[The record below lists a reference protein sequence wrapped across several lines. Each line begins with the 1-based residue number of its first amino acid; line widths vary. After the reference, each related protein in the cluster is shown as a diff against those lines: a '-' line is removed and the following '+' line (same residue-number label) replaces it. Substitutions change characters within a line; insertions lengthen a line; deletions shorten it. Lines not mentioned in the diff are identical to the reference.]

1 MNAEVRLKRQK
12 VGLKKD
18 IRILSVRLDLSLR
31 WQAYIRLIETKS
43 VHLMNALYTIIDLI

>member
-1 MNAEVRLKRQK
+1 MNAEVRLKGQK

-31 WQAYIRLIETKS
+31 WQAHMRSVEAKS
-43 VHLMNALYTIIDLI
+43 VHLVNAFYTIIDLI